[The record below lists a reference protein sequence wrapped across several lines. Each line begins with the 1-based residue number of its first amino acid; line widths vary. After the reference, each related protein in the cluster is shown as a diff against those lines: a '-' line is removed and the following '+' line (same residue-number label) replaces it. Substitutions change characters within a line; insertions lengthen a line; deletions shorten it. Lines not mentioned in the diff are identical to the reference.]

1 MVNLPYQTK
10 ENENR
15 TNKYS
20 LATTYLGTSFPGRL
34 ADKAGY
40 LVMFCSADNSSAE
53 AHQAVP

>member
-40 LVMFCSADNSSAE
+40 LVMLCSADNS
-53 AHQAVP
+53 